1 MPLSQPSP
9 APHSPRSALSLV
21 RGPAGG
27 REGAEQAQGDG
38 VWGPGHAWWRELRAW
53 LSLGEEEGFSSIVPS
68 PAWEGDPP
76 PPPRVPEPGN
86 HNNSRRAYFGSNHP
100 LRCKRGTHFC
110 FLVIYLR

>member
-38 VWGPGHAWWRELRAW
+38 VWGPGHARRRELRAW

-68 PAWEGDPP
+68 PAWKASPHP
-76 PPPRVPEPGN
+76 SPG
-86 HNNSRRAYFGSNHP
+86 SQS
-100 LRCKRGTHFC
+100 LGTITTLGELTLGPIVLSVASTGHIFAS
-110 FLVIYLR
+110 L